1 MIINALIQIFYLLIL
16 AITSPL
22 RLFPDT
28 TLPANLTSA
37 ITTASTYLTA
47 INFVFPVATFIT
59 IFSLIL
65 GIETFIILYKII
77 NWVIRKIPTI
87 N

>member
-1 MIINALIQIFYLLIL
+1 MIASIIL
-16 AITSPL
+16 AMLYGVVWLVSSPL
-22 RLFPDT
+22 RLLPNA
-28 TLPANLTSA
+28 TLPSNLASA
-37 ITTASTYLTA
+37 ITTASTYLAA

-59 IFSLIL
+59 IFGLIL